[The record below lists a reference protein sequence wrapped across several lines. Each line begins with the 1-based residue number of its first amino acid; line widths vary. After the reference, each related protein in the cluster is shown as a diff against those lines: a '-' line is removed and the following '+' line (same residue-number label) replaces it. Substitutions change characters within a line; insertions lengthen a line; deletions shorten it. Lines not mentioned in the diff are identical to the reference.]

1 MTDEAVVSV
10 PVSNQ
15 TQILAEVAKEACVV
29 QVHDSMFLP
38 SNVYIHRQPVI
49 C

>member
-1 MTDEAVVSV
+1 MTDKALVTV

-29 QVHDSMFLP
+29 QVHDSVLLP
-38 SNVYIHRQPVI
+38 SDVYVHR
-49 C
+49 